1 MTILLVDDEPRFQRL
16 LGDFLQKA
24 GYQIVTA
31 ENGKIA
37 IEYLTT
43 HPDVSLIVLDVMMP
57 ILDGFETC
65 RQIRTFSQVPIVMV
79 TAKDQEYDEI
89 QGLKLGADDYVSK
102 PFSPKVLVARIERL
116 LKRQTNESN
125 SSEQAIG
132 GNIWQMLDFQ
142 LDFAAHRLKISG
154 KIVELS
160 PKEYDILT
168 YLIEHEH
175 QVVMR
180 EVLLDRIWG
189 YDYSGDVR
197 TVDTHM
203 NRLRIKLS
211 PYSEW
216 IQTVRGKG
224 YRFEVI
230 SS

>member
-1 MTILLVDDEPRFQRL
+1 
-16 LGDFLQKA
+16 
-24 GYQIVTA
+24 
-31 ENGKIA
+31 
-37 IEYLTT
+37 
-43 HPDVSLIVLDVMMP
+43 
-57 ILDGFETC
+57 
-65 RQIRTFSQVPIVMV
+65 
-79 TAKDQEYDEI
+79 
-89 QGLKLGADDYVSK
+89 LKLGADDYVSK